1 MNVNVSPTGPSAL
14 SPPAPTH
21 EPRPPRPAATIV
33 VVRDGA
39 SGIEVLLSRRADGTD
54 YTSGAW
60 VFPGGIVDAG
70 DRDAHA
76 ACLGLDDA
84 EASRRLGVASGGLD
98 FWVAAIRECF
108 EESALL
114 FGYEPGGSFIDLDGA
129 DAARL
134 ASWRGTLHR
143 RERSIAEMCNEEGIR
158 LAANA
163 LTYFS
168 HWLTPVGRAK
178 RYDTRF
184 FIAAAPAAQT
194 ALFDGTEMVEQ
205 LWIAPA
211 EAVAQS
217 STLRLLTPTR
227 TTLGILARFDD
238 CESLLQWALKENSVS
253 RTMPRVGTGSRGM
266 RPVLPD
272 EPAYAELGRI
282 DPAGDG
288 RGSYDIV
295 PGLAVRLSDR
305 VIRVTAGNSSVMTG
319 PGTNTYLVGGGP
331 ANEWA
336 VIDPG
341 PAIDAHVDAI
351 VAASPGPISRILV
364 THTHTDHSPATL
376 ALKERTGASVYGLA
390 PRHREW
396 QDTTF
401 AADVTLKGG
410 ERIAVAPGATLLA
423 IHTPGHASNH
433 LCYLLEEEKTLFT
446 GDHVM
451 QASTVVINPPDG
463 DMAAYVASL
472 RSLLELDLEWLAPGH
487 GFLMAEPRQAMQAIV
502 AHRLKREAKVV
513 AAMQAAGPSSSEALL
528 GTVYDDVPPRLHAMA
543 KRSLDAHLLK
553 LRDESRVVEVEG
565 VWTLGVESP

>member
-1 MNVNVSPTGPSAL
+1 MTESPTGSSF
-14 SPPAPTH
+14 SPPPSPSSATS
-21 EPRPPRPAATIV
+21 PPRPAATIV
-33 VVRDGA
+33 VVRDRA

-54 YTSGAW
+54 HTSGAW

-76 ACLGLDDA
+76 ACIGLDDD

-114 FGYEPGGSFIDLDGA
+114 FGYGAGGGFIDLNGV

-143 RERSIAEMCNEEGIR
+143 RERSIAEMCEEEGIR
-158 LAANA
+158 LAAGA

-211 EAVAQS
+211 QAIAHS
-217 STLRLLTPTR
+217 SSLKLLTPTR
-227 TTLGILARFDD
+227 TTLGILARFGD
-238 CESLLQWALKENSVS
+238 CESLLQWALNENSVS
-253 RTMPRVGTGSRGM
+253 RTMPRVGTGAEGM
-266 RPVLPD
+266 RPVLPE

-282 DPAGDG
+282 DPQGHG
-288 RGSYDIV
+288 RSSYEIV
-295 PGLAVRLSDR
+295 PGLPVRLSEH
-305 VIRVTAGNSSVMTG
+305 VIRVTAGNSSMMTG

-351 VAASPGPISRILV
+351 IAAAPGPLTRILV

-396 QDTTF
+396 QDATF
-401 AADVTLKGG
+401 AADVTLSGG
-410 ERIAVAPGATLLA
+410 ERIAVATDATLLA

-463 DMAAYVASL
+463 DMAAYMASL

-487 GFLMAEPRQAMQAIV
+487 GFLMAEPRRAMQAIIG
-502 AHRLKREAKVV
+502 HRLKREAKVV
-513 AAMQAAGPSSSEALL
+513 AALQAVGPASSEALL
-528 GTVYDDVPPRLHAMA
+528 TEVYDDVPPRLHAMA
-543 KRSLDAHLLK
+543 RRSLDAHLLK
-553 LRDESRVVEVEG
+553 LRDESRAVEVNG
-565 VWTLGVESP
+565 IWAFGSHLP